1 MDYRNR
7 RYFLI
12 RLYNRN
18 GGLKK
23 LKEEV
28 PSLKVHTPYNHFNH
42 PKKSTKYRN
51 DYDGSIVNIH
61 NKFETIHQM
70 VSCKKEEADKFE
82 ETFKAM
88 YHPYNFIYELEK
100 WNCKQ

>member
-7 RYFLI
+7 RYLLN

-28 PSLKVHTPYNHFNH
+28 PSLKVHPPYNHFNH
-42 PKKSTKYRN
+42 PEKSTKYRK
-51 DYDGSIVNIH
+51 DYDGSLVNIH
-61 NKFETIHQM
+61 KLETIHQM
-70 VSCKKEEADKFE
+70 VSCKIEEADKFQ
-82 ETFKAM
+82 ETLR
-88 YHPYNFIYELEK
+88 YIDHPYNFIYELEK

>member
-28 PSLKVHTPYNHFNH
+28 PSLKVHPPYNHFNH

>member
-28 PSLKVHTPYNHFNH
+28 PSLKVHPPYNHFNH

-70 VSCKKEEADKFE
+70 VSCKKVEADKFE

>member
-28 PSLKVHTPYNHFNH
+28 PSLKVHPPYNHFNH
-42 PKKSTKYRN
+42 PEKSTKYRN

-70 VSCKKEEADKFE
+70 VSCKKEEAYKFE
-82 ETFKAM
+82 EIFKAM